1 MHLRHQ
7 GGGAH
12 TGTDDRKKCALL
24 HSHRFRMS
32 VQRAATD
39 FSRPLSPLDDG
50 RLEENQSDYIFKTIS
65 PKISVDLSLSWWK
78 RDGELRVNRK
88 GTEQDLVT
96 DPPGEAGMLSGS
108 PHVQAAGPHPHVQA
122 GGGLQGS
129 ANTAS
134 RSNKQLH

>member
-1 MHLRHQ
+1 MTER
-7 GGGAH
+7 
-12 TGTDDRKKCALL
+12 
-24 HSHRFRMS
+24 S
-32 VQRAATD
+32 VRCFTAIASECLSREQPD
-39 FSRPLSPLDDG
+39 FSRPLSPLEDG
-50 RLEENQSDYIFKTIS
+50 RLEENQSDCIFKTIS

-122 GGGLQGS
+122 AGFHPHVQAGGGLQGS